1 MGMDSTLRHLG
12 RFLDEWD
19 RQETSVRAV
28 TVTDCDGAR
37 TGDGVSTEVEIS
49 FPVAASGG
57 PDRGVTACTPT
68 VGSDGTLELSLA
80 TGIPITPHEHEAVEI
95 EPVDASF
102 EGDGTV
108 TVTFSGTIT
117 AGDGVPSG
125 ADSRPAGDDKG
136 TTDGGVTDDTPPF
149 RNPEL
154 LEEVYESHETF
165 ADMAE
170 ALEMDVT
177 GETVRRYM
185 IDYNIHQPNSYNQ
198 SDGPT
203 ASDDGFGDEE
213 AIVLSDGIGLPD
225 SVSVEELIGTVNRS
239 NTIHE
244 VKEDLDMER
253 KEAHEMLKELN
264 LVSVV
269 MGRLATDAGREMHRE
284 DIVEH
289 LREVSQQR

>member
-1 MGMDSTLRHLG
+1 MGIDSTFRHLG
-12 RFLDEWD
+12 RFLEEWN
-19 RQETSVRAV
+19 RQEAAVQAV

-37 TGDGVSTEVEIS
+37 TGDGVTAEVEVS
-49 FPVAASGG
+49 FPVGASGG
-57 PDRGVTACTPT
+57 PGGGVTACTPA
-68 VGSDGTLELSLA
+68 VGADGTLELSLA
-80 TGIPITPHEHEAVEI
+80 TEIPIADRDDEAVEI
-95 EPVDASF
+95 EPVDATV

-108 TVTFSGTIT
+108 TVTFSGTVT
-117 AGDGVPSG
+117 GGDGNASG
-125 ADSRPAGDDKG
+125 AEPRPAGNEEG
-136 TTDGGVTDDTPPF
+136 TTDGGVTDDTPAF

-154 LEEVYESHETF
+154 LQEVYESNDTF
-165 ADMAE
+165 AEMAE
-170 ALEMDVT
+170 VLEMDVT

-185 IDYNIHQPNSYNQ
+185 IDYNIHQPNSYSQ
-198 SDGPT
+198 SGGPT
-203 ASDDGFGDEE
+203 ADADGSGEE

-225 SVSVEELIGTVNRS
+225 NVSVEALIETVNRS

-269 MGRLATDAGREMHRE
+269 MGRLANDAGREMQRE

>member
-1 MGMDSTLRHLG
+1 MGIDSTFRHLG
-12 RFLDEWD
+12 RFLEEWD
-19 RQETSVRAV
+19 HQETSVRAV

-37 TGDGVSTEVEIS
+37 TGDGVSAEVEIS
-49 FPVAASGG
+49 VPVAASGG

-80 TGIPITPHEHEAVEI
+80 TEIPITPREHEAIEI

-108 TVTFSGTIT
+108 TVTFSGTVT
-117 AGDGVPSG
+117 ASDGVPSG
-125 ADSRPAGDDKG
+125 ADSRPVGDDRG

-198 SDGPT
+198 SEGPT
-203 ASDDGFGDEE
+203 ASDDGSSDEE

-225 SVSVEELIGTVNRS
+225 SVSVEELIETVNRS

-244 VKEDLDMER
+244 VKEDLEMER

-269 MGRLATDAGREMHRE
+269 MGRLANDAGREMHRE

>member
-19 RQETSVRAV
+19 RQEASVRAV
-28 TVTDCDGAR
+28 AVGDCDGAG

-80 TGIPITPHEHEAVEI
+80 TGIPITPREHEAVEI

-203 ASDDGFGDEE
+203 ASDDEFGDEE

-253 KEAHEMLKELN
+253 KEAHGMLKELN

-269 MGRLATDAGREMHRE
+269 MGRLANDAGREMQRE

>member
-1 MGMDSTLRHLG
+1 MGIDTTFRHLG
-12 RFLDEWD
+12 RFLEEWD
-19 RQETSVRAV
+19 RQETAVRAV

-37 TGDGVSTEVEIS
+37 TGEGVTAEVEVS
-49 FPVAASGG
+49 FPVATASG
-57 PDRGVTACTPT
+57 PDGGVTACTPA
-68 VGSDGTLELSLA
+68 VGADGTLELSLA
-80 TGIPITPHEHEAVEI
+80 TEIPIADHDDEAVEI
-95 EPVDASF
+95 EPVDATF

-108 TVTFSGTIT
+108 TVTFSGTV
-117 AGDGVPSG
+117 AADGGDASG
-125 ADSRPAGDDKG
+125 ADPRPAGDEEG
-136 TTDGGVTDDTPPF
+136 TTDGGVTDDTPAF

-154 LEEVYESHETF
+154 LQEVYESHETF
-165 ADMAE
+165 AEMAE

-185 IDYNIHQPNSYNQ
+185 IDYNIHQPNSYSQ

-203 ASDDGFGDEE
+203 ADADGSGEE

-225 SVSVEELIGTVNRS
+225 NVSVEELIGTVNRS

-244 VKEDLDMER
+244 VKEDLEMER

-269 MGRLATDAGREMHRE
+269 MGRLANDAGREMQRE